1 LSLPAERIS
10 ITCNSDSPGRD
21 KPCPYRSRFPMCG
34 ITGWANLNS
43 RTSPPEGAEELLHAM
58 CERMVHRGPDSEGLM
73 VASGV
78 ALGMRRLAIIDL
90 VTGEQPVYNE
100 DRSVAVILNGEIY
113 NYRELRDDL
122 EKRGHSF
129 RSASD
134 TEVLPHLYEEY
145 GTEMLQHLNGM
156 FAFALWD
163 AKRRRLLLARDRFG
177 EKPLYWGVFD
187 NTLLFAS
194 EPKVLLAYP
203 AVRPSVNLQALRQY
217 LSFDYVPAPLSIYE
231 GVNKLPAAHSLTLE
245 DGRIE
250 VERYWRLSY
259 KKHEPVPS
267 EQEAAEHLRELLA
280 DSVRMRLVSDV
291 PLGVLLSGG
300 IDSSMVTALAVRAS
314 SETVKTFSI
323 SFAEGSFDE
332 STYARAVAKFLG
344 TDHHEERFSA
354 DLAAGLVSEIGSW
367 MDEPLSD
374 PSLLP
379 TYLLSRFTRKHVT
392 VALGGDGG
400 DELFA
405 GYPMYLG
412 HRLAELY
419 AKVPRV
425 LRRGLVEPVVGMLPV
440 KTKNL
445 SFDYRAR
452 RFVSGADREPVARHH
467 TWFGSFTPD
476 EQRELLTNEV
486 QQASDGDVYRDARAM
501 CQDCDASDLIER
513 MQCLDTQLYLAE
525 DILTKVDRAS
535 MAVSLEVRAPFLD
548 PRVAEYAASL
558 PPKYKLRG
566 RKSKYI
572 LKQAASGLL
581 PPFVARRRK
590 KGFGVPFAEWLKG
603 KLRPLAR
610 DLLSPERV
618 RRAGVFNPEYVARL
632 QDEHERG
639 VANHRKLLWTLLSF
653 ELWHE
658 SFVETPRR
666 IETSVASRQ

>member
-1 LSLPAERIS
+1 
-10 ITCNSDSPGRD
+10 
-21 KPCPYRSRFPMCG
+21 MCG
-34 ITGWANLNS
+34 ITGWANLDS
-43 RTSPPEGAEELLHAM
+43 HKPPLEGGKELLHAM

-90 VTGEQPVYNE
+90 VTGEQPAYNE
-100 DRSVAVILNGEIY
+100 DRSVAVVLNGEIY
-113 NYRELRDDL
+113 NYREIRADL

-145 GTEMLQHLNGM
+145 GDGMISELNGM

-163 AKRRRLLLARDRFG
+163 SRRRRLLIARDRFG

-194 EPKVLLAYP
+194 EPKVLLAHP
-203 AVRPSVNLQALRQY
+203 AVKPSVNLQALRQY
-217 LSFDYVPAPLSIYE
+217 LSFDYIPAPLSIYE
-231 GVNKLPAAHSLTLE
+231 GINKLPAAHKLTLQ
-245 DGRIE
+245 DGR
-250 VERYWRLSY
+250 VDVSCYWQLDY
-259 KKHEPVPS
+259 QTKTPVPT
-267 EQEAAEHLRELLA
+267 EDEAAEHLRELLA
-280 DSVRMRLVSDV
+280 DAVRMRLVSDV

-300 IDSSMVTALAVRAS
+300 VDSSSIAALAVRAS
-314 SETVKTFSI
+314 SEAVKTFSI
-323 SFAEGSFDE
+323 SFAEASFDE
-332 STYARAVAKFLG
+332 SAYARGVAKFLG
-344 TDHHEERFSA
+344 TDHHEERLSA
-354 DLAAGLVSEIGSW
+354 NLAANLVSEIGSW
-367 MDEPLSD
+367 MDEPFSD
-374 PSLLP
+374 PSLVP

-412 HRLAELY
+412 HRCAEVY
-419 AKVPRV
+419 KRVPGA
-425 LRRGLVEPVVGMLPV
+425 LRTGIIEPFIRFLPV

-445 SFDYRAR
+445 SFDYKAL
-452 RFVSGADREPVARHH
+452 RFVTGAKYDEVARHH
-467 TWFGSFTPD
+467 IWFGSFTPQ
-476 EQRELLTNEV
+476 EQDELLTPEV
-486 QQASDGDVYRDARAM
+486 LGATDGDIYRQARGM
-501 CQDCDASDLIER
+501 VDDCSEGDLIKR
-513 MQCLDTQLYLAE
+513 MQSLDTRLYLAE

-548 PRVAEYAASL
+548 PRVAEFAASL
-558 PPKYKLRG
+558 PTNYKLR
-566 RKSKYI
+566 RHKTKFI
-572 LKQAASGLL
+572 LKKAVDELL
-581 PPFVARRRK
+581 PRFVTRRSK
-590 KGFGVPFAEWLKG
+590 KGFGVPVAEWLKV

-618 RRAGVFNPEYVARL
+618 RRAGVFNPEFVLRL

-639 VANHRKLLWTLLSF
+639 VANHRKLLWTLLMF

-666 IETSVASRQ
+666 IETSVTK